1 MTTQQEKLFLIIWK
15 ANSATPGLIETI
27 KYKESELAVHNKD
40 EVLGPF
46 REYVELIP
54 GSNLD
59 RLMYNAGDIT
69 EDDPLFDVNIGAC
82 TWNWETNDLN
92 LVYKPE
98 LNWDDIRAQRNVML
112 AAGDNMFNFDTP
124 DPLKTDW
131 VEHRALLRDLINREQ
146 AAGRTPKTVFWL
158 CPLEMEF
165 LMILNRNV
173 FGTLKENT
181 VHLLNHLLNQLE
193 NNNAICCL

>member
-146 AAGRTPKTVFWL
+146 AAGRTPKTVFWHDYVPPM
-158 CPLEMEF
+158 PLSA
-165 LMILNRNV
+165 RNGV
-173 FGTLKENT
+173 PDDIKPQCVWYVEGKYSSPAEPPAEPTGE
-181 VHLLNHLLNQLE
+181 
-193 NNNAICCL
+193 